1 MTLGMAAKRSTRID
15 MVLDT
20 LGGAYSAK
28 KIAAPTP
35 IGIAIK
41 SATKDV
47 TQVPKINGRAPKF
60 SATGSQTRLNKKPI
74 PNLCKDSCEDQ
85 TN

>member
-1 MTLGMAAKRSTRID
+1 MTLGIAAKRSTKID
-15 MVLDT
+15 MALET

-28 KIAAPTP
+28 KMAAPTP
-35 IGIAIK
+35 MGTAIK
-41 SATKDV
+41 SATKAV

-74 PNLCKDSCEDQ
+74 PNLLIEGSEAE